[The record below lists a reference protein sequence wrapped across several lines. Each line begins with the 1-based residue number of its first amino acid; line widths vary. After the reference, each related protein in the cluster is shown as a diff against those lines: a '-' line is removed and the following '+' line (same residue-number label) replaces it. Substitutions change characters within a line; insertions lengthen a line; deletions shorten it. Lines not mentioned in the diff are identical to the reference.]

1 MITAGLII
9 FGALLFV
16 LGVIA
21 GSVAKDTDCPCK
33 NYHKKELSECS
44 KEVQNFL
51 SYDGTEQE

>member
-16 LGVIA
+16 LGVIL
-21 GSVAKDTDCPCK
+21 GSVTKSTDCPCRTSYK
-33 NYHKKELSECS
+33 TELTGCR

-51 SYDGTEQE
+51 NYDGTEQE

>member
-21 GSVAKDTDCPCK
+21 GSVSKSAECPCRNSYK
-33 NYHKKELSECS
+33 TEPPQCS
-44 KEVQNFL
+44 KAMQNFL

>member
-1 MITAGLII
+1 MITVGLII

-21 GSVAKDTDCPCK
+21 GSVTKDSDCPCK
-33 NYHKKELSECS
+33 TYHKTELPQCS

>member
-16 LGVIA
+16 LGVIT
-21 GSVAKDTDCPCK
+21 GSMTKSTACACK
-33 NYHKKELSECS
+33 YSYKERTLLSDKEL
-44 KEVQNFL
+44 KNFL